1 MNYFNYFTEIEE
13 RFQQRRGSILLL
25 STLDWALIETWRE
38 AGIPLAAALRG
49 IDAAFDKRD
58 ARQQPARRGQKAVNG
73 LAWCAQSVVEQAQL
87 MQEAAV
93 GVAPAQDSPS
103 RDEEAGFSAVRV
115 KAHLESTAQAYAAE
129 PAFHETAERLRAL
142 AEQDHAAPR
151 GLEDLE
157 RALTMLEE
165 KIYATLVT
173 ITLDEELV
181 AIREQ
186 SAREL
191 APYKRKMQAA
201 QISQIERQFL
211 NKRLLESRRLPRLSL
226 FYMAHA

>member
-1 MNYFNYFTEIEE
+1 
-13 RFQQRRGSILLL
+13 
-25 STLDWALIETWRE
+25 
-38 AGIPLAAALRG
+38 
-49 IDAAFDKRD
+49 
-58 ARQQPARRGQKAVNG
+58 
-73 LAWCAQSVVEQAQL
+73 
-87 MQEAAV
+87 
-93 GVAPAQDSPS
+93 
-103 RDEEAGFSAVRV
+103 
-115 KAHLESTAQAYAAE
+115 
-129 PAFHETAERLRAL
+129 L

-181 AIREQ
+181 AICEQ